1 MPTEDVSQYFIDPKD
16 YWIHAVGTFAAL
28 SSVAPCPHDLTR

>member
-16 YWIHAVGTFAAL
+16 YWIHAVAAL